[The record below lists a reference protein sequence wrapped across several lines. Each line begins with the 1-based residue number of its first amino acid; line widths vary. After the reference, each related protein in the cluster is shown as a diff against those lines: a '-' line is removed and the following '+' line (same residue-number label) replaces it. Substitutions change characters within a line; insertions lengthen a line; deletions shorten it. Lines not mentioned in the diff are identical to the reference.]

1 MITIISFI
9 LILGFLIF
17 IHEMGHYLAARH
29 VGVRVETFSIGFPP
43 RAISKKYGETEYVL
57 SWVPLG
63 GYVRL
68 FGQNMNDEDPK
79 DPRNY
84 ASKSIAQRFYILV
97 AGPVVNLL
105 FAFLFMPLVYMAG
118 INIPKYLLDPPVI
131 AKVQQN
137 SFADTIGLQAG
148 DEIIAVNRNSVNSWE
163 ELQSLL
169 AAIEGSAITLEVER
183 DGYVRSVTGTVEE
196 LKEQGAGWS
205 PQVAPVVGGFSEI
218 SAVREA
224 GLQVGDRLLHINT
237 FEVKQWAD
245 ISKIIQQTQPSVNI
259 KKEADAPF
267 TDDKSAPAGI
277 PIDVEVEHKGAI
289 RVVSVT
295 PYFNTTTQ
303 SYLLGMTVEQVNQ
316 SYGLVDSVVMGT
328 ERLVF
333 ITIMTFQFLGKII
346 AGQGSLDDLGGPLRI
361 GMVIGDAVRT
371 GLANVFFLMAVISL
385 QLGIFNLLP
394 IPALDGGHIFFL
406 IIEKLKGGPLS
417 PGVRERTQM
426 IGFALLMFF
435 MIAVTY
441 NDILH
446 LY

>member
-1 MITIISFI
+1 MITILSFI
-9 LILGFLIF
+9 LVLGFLIF

-43 RAISKKYGETEYVL
+43 KVISKKYGDTEYAL
-57 SWVPLG
+57 SWIPLG

-79 DPRNY
+79 NPSNY

-97 AGPVVNLL
+97 AGPAVNLF
-105 FAFLFMPLVYMAG
+105 FAFLFMPLVYMVG
-118 INIPKYLLDPPVI
+118 ISIPKYLFDPPVI
-131 AKVQQN
+131 AAIQQK
-137 SFADTIGLQAG
+137 SFADNIGMKVG
-148 DEIIAVNRNSVNSWE
+148 DEIIAVNRNPVSSWE
-163 ELQSLL
+163 ELQNRL
-169 AAIEGSAITLEVER
+169 AAVEGSAITFEIER
-183 DGYVRSVTGTVEE
+183 EGYVTAVSGTLEE
-196 LKEQGAGWS
+196 LKEQGPGWS
-205 PQVAPVVGGFSEI
+205 PQVAPVVGGFSQI
-218 SAVREA
+218 SPVREA
-224 GLQVGDRLLHINT
+224 GLQVGDRLLQIND
-237 FEVKQWAD
+237 FEVTRWGD
-245 ISKIIQQTQPSVNI
+245 IAKIIQQTQSQLDNNG
-259 KKEADAPF
+259 DASYSEEQA
-267 TDDKSAPAGI
+267 TAGI
-277 PIDVEVEHKGAI
+277 PIDVEVEHGGEI

-295 PYFNTTTQ
+295 PYFNATTR
-303 SYLLGMTVEQVNQ
+303 SYLLGMTVEQVKQ
-316 SYGLVDSVVMGT
+316 SYGFVDSVVMGT

-333 ITIMTFQFLGKII
+333 ITVMTFQFLGKII

-361 GMVIGDAVRT
+361 GVVIGDAVRT
-371 GLANVFFLMAVISL
+371 GLPNLFFLMAVISL

-406 IIEKLKGGPLS
+406 GIEKLKGAPLS

-441 NDILH
+441 NDILQ